1 MQNND
6 LEKDLIEKSVL
17 IMKGVTSLQ
26 EINRILGIEDSTS
39 EKWLELAE
47 ENIEPYKSYAEEL
60 KLFLEKNGL
69 NYDSIVE
76 NDFKIFKDNE
86 LDFLLEDNYLFSL
99 ENTRE
104 DKISILKTRVHPEN
118 LRDSIENL
126 KKQTSKL
133 DDVFNLLMQLD
144 ESALI
149 GLLDDGNFESKSK
162 EEITDMIISDLRLKN
177 IDKLIMNL
185 ESYLSDLN
193 EFNITSQLS
202 ENNVLKSVDGDNVLK
217 VVSEDNALEVV
228 SEDNVLETVSDEK
241 VLKAVSEGNVLE
253 ADDNKAIEDDLGNDS
268 LNEGNFESFVDGMMN
283 DFLNALKEGK
293 SEEEAMDISGVN
305 SITLMSWKIMA
316 ESGDETFKKFHDEY
330 MNLMKNN

>member
-99 ENTRE
+99 DNTRE

-162 EEITDMIISDLRLKN
+162 EEIADKIISDLHLKN

-202 ENNVLKSVDGDNVLK
+202 ENNVLKSVDGDNVL
-217 VVSEDNALEVV
+217 EVV
-228 SEDNVLETVSDEK
+228 SED
-241 VLKAVSEGNVLE
+241 NVLE
-253 ADDNKAIEDDLGNDS
+253 ADDNKAIEDDLVNDS

>member
-126 KKQTSKL
+126 KKETSKL

-162 EEITDMIISDLRLKN
+162 EEIADKIISDLHLKN

-202 ENNVLKSVDGDNVLK
+202 ENNVLKSVDGDNVL
-217 VVSEDNALEVV
+217 EVV
-228 SEDNVLETVSDEK
+228 SED
-241 VLKAVSEGNVLE
+241 NVLE

>member
-133 DDVFNLLMQLD
+133 DDVSNLLMQLD
-144 ESALI
+144 ESTLI

-162 EEITDMIISDLRLKN
+162 EEIADKIISDLHLKN

-217 VVSEDNALEVV
+217 VVSEDN
-228 SEDNVLETVSDEK
+228 
-241 VLKAVSEGNVLE
+241 VLE
-253 ADDNKAIEDDLGNDS
+253 ADDNKSIEDDLGNDS

>member
-126 KKQTSKL
+126 KKETSKL

-162 EEITDMIISDLRLKN
+162 EEIADKIISDLHLKN

-202 ENNVLKSVDGDNVLK
+202 ENNVLKSVDRDNVLK
-217 VVSEDNALEVV
+217 VVSEDNA
-228 SEDNVLETVSDEK
+228 
-241 VLKAVSEGNVLE
+241 LE

>member
-6 LEKDLIEKSVL
+6 LEKDMIEKSVL

-39 EKWLELAE
+39 KKWMELAE

-126 KKQTSKL
+126 KKETSKL

-149 GLLDDGNFESKSK
+149 GLLDDGNFESKPK
-162 EEITDMIISDLRLKN
+162 EEIADKIISDLHLKN

-217 VVSEDNALEVV
+217 VVSEDN
-228 SEDNVLETVSDEK
+228 VLETVSDEK
-241 VLKAVSEGNVLE
+241 VLKAVSEDNVLE

-268 LNEGNFESFVDGMMN
+268 LNDGNFESFVDGMMN

-316 ESGDETFKKFHDEY
+316 ESGDDTFKKFHDEY

>member
-162 EEITDMIISDLRLKN
+162 EEIADKIISDLHLKN

-217 VVSEDNALEVV
+217 VVSEDN
-228 SEDNVLETVSDEK
+228 
-241 VLKAVSEGNVLE
+241 VLE
-253 ADDNKAIEDDLGNDS
+253 ADDNKSIEDDLGNDS

>member
-47 ENIEPYKSYAEEL
+47 ENIEPYKRYAEEL

-99 ENTRE
+99 DNTRE

-162 EEITDMIISDLRLKN
+162 EEIADKIISDLHLKN

-217 VVSEDNALEVV
+217 VVSEDNVHEVV
-228 SEDNVLETVSDEK
+228 SEDN
-241 VLKAVSEGNVLE
+241 ALE

>member
-126 KKQTSKL
+126 KKETSKL

-162 EEITDMIISDLRLKN
+162 EEIADKIISDLHIKN

-217 VVSEDNALEVV
+217 VVSED
-228 SEDNVLETVSDEK
+228 
-241 VLKAVSEGNVLE
+241 NVLE

>member
-39 EKWLELAE
+39 KKWLELAE

-99 ENTRE
+99 DNTRE

-126 KKQTSKL
+126 KKETSKL

-202 ENNVLKSVDGDNVLK
+202 ENNVLKSVDGDNVL
-217 VVSEDNALEVV
+217 EVV
-228 SEDNVLETVSDEK
+228 SED
-241 VLKAVSEGNVLE
+241 NVLE

>member
-69 NYDSIVE
+69 NYDNIVE

-162 EEITDMIISDLRLKN
+162 EEIADKIISDLHLKN

-202 ENNVLKSVDGDNVLK
+202 ENNVLKSVDGDNVL
-217 VVSEDNALEVV
+217 EVV
-228 SEDNVLETVSDEK
+228 SED
-241 VLKAVSEGNVLE
+241 NVLE

>member
-126 KKQTSKL
+126 KKETSKL

-162 EEITDMIISDLRLKN
+162 EEIADKIISDLHLKN

-185 ESYLSDLN
+185 KSYLSDLN

-217 VVSEDNALEVV
+217 VVSEDNVHEVV
-228 SEDNVLETVSDEK
+228 SEDNVH
-241 VLKAVSEGNVLE
+241 E
-253 ADDNKAIEDDLGNDS
+253 ADDNNAIEDDLGNDS

>member
-126 KKQTSKL
+126 KKETSKL

-217 VVSEDNALEVV
+217 VVSEDNALE
-228 SEDNVLETVSDEK
+228 
-241 VLKAVSEGNVLE
+241 

>member
-99 ENTRE
+99 DNTRE

-162 EEITDMIISDLRLKN
+162 EEIADKIISDLHLKN

-217 VVSEDNALEVV
+217 VVSEDN
-228 SEDNVLETVSDEK
+228 
-241 VLKAVSEGNVLE
+241 VLE

-293 SEEEAMDISGVN
+293 SEEDAMDISGVN

>member
-39 EKWLELAE
+39 KKWLELAE

-99 ENTRE
+99 DNTRE

-126 KKQTSKL
+126 KKETSKL

-162 EEITDMIISDLRLKN
+162 EEIADKIISDLHLKN

-202 ENNVLKSVDGDNVLK
+202 ENNVLKSVDGDNVL
-217 VVSEDNALEVV
+217 EVV
-228 SEDNVLETVSDEK
+228 SED
-241 VLKAVSEGNVLE
+241 NVLE

>member
-126 KKQTSKL
+126 KKETSKL

-162 EEITDMIISDLRLKN
+162 EEIADKIISDLHLKN

-202 ENNVLKSVDGDNVLK
+202 ENNVLKSVDGD
-217 VVSEDNALEVV
+217 
-228 SEDNVLETVSDEK
+228 
-241 VLKAVSEGNVLE
+241 NVLE

-316 ESGDETFKKFHDEY
+316 ESGDETFKKFHEEY

>member
-99 ENTRE
+99 DNTRE

-162 EEITDMIISDLRLKN
+162 EEIADKIISDLRLKN

-202 ENNVLKSVDGDNVLK
+202 ENNVLKSVDGD
-217 VVSEDNALEVV
+217 
-228 SEDNVLETVSDEK
+228 
-241 VLKAVSEGNVLE
+241 
-253 ADDNKAIEDDLGNDS
+253 
-268 LNEGNFESFVDGMMN
+268 
-283 DFLNALKEGK
+283 
-293 SEEEAMDISGVN
+293 
-305 SITLMSWKIMA
+305 
-316 ESGDETFKKFHDEY
+316 Y
-330 MNLMKNN
+330 

>member
-99 ENTRE
+99 DNTRE

-193 EFNITSQLS
+193 EFNITSH
-202 ENNVLKSVDGDNVLK
+202 
-217 VVSEDNALEVV
+217 
-228 SEDNVLETVSDEK
+228 
-241 VLKAVSEGNVLE
+241 
-253 ADDNKAIEDDLGNDS
+253 IEDDLGNDS

>member
-6 LEKDLIEKSVL
+6 LEKDMIEKSVL

-39 EKWLELAE
+39 KKWLELAE

-126 KKQTSKL
+126 KKETSKL

-162 EEITDMIISDLRLKN
+162 EEIADKIISDLHLKN

-217 VVSEDNALEVV
+217 SVDGDNVLKVVSEDNA
-228 SEDNVLETVSDEK
+228 
-241 VLKAVSEGNVLE
+241 LE

>member
-217 VVSEDNALEVV
+217 VVSEDNVHEVV
-228 SEDNVLETVSDEK
+228 SEDN
-241 VLKAVSEGNVLE
+241 ALE

>member
-1 MQNND
+1 MQNNY

-99 ENTRE
+99 DNTRE

-217 VVSEDNALEVV
+217 VVSEDNALE
-228 SEDNVLETVSDEK
+228 
-241 VLKAVSEGNVLE
+241 

>member
-47 ENIEPYKSYAEEL
+47 ENIEPYKRYAEEL

-99 ENTRE
+99 DNTRE

-126 KKQTSKL
+126 KKETSKL

-217 VVSEDNALEVV
+217 VVSEDNALE
-228 SEDNVLETVSDEK
+228 
-241 VLKAVSEGNVLE
+241 

>member
-1 MQNND
+1 MQNNY

-17 IMKGVTSLQ
+17 IMKGVTSVQ
-26 EINRILGIEDSTS
+26 EINWILGIDDSRS

-47 ENIEPYKSYAEEL
+47 ENIEPYKSYAKEL
-60 KLFLEKNGL
+60 ELFLDNNRF
-69 NYDSIVE
+69 NYDSIIE

-99 ENTRE
+99 DNTRE

-133 DDVFNLLMQLD
+133 DDVSNLLMQLD
-144 ESALI
+144 ESTLI
-149 GLLDDGNFESKSK
+149 GLLDERNFESKSK

-193 EFNITSQLS
+193 DLNIQTPVS
-202 ENNVLKSVDGDNVLK
+202 ENNGLEP
-217 VVSEDNALEVV
+217 VV
-228 SEDNVLETVSDEK
+228 EDNVFEQ
-241 VLKAVSEGNVLE
+241 
-253 ADDNKAIEDDLGNDS
+253 DDNKSIGDDSDNDS

-283 DFLNALKEGK
+283 DFLNALREGK
-293 SEEEAMDISGVN
+293 SEEDAMDISGVN

>member
-6 LEKDLIEKSVL
+6 LEKDMIEKSVL

-39 EKWLELAE
+39 KKWLELAE

-69 NYDSIVE
+69 NYDNIVE

-126 KKQTSKL
+126 KKETSKL

-162 EEITDMIISDLRLKN
+162 EEIADKIISDLHLKN

-217 VVSEDNALEVV
+217 VVSEDN
-228 SEDNVLETVSDEK
+228 VLETVSDEK
-241 VLKAVSEGNVLE
+241 VLKAVSEGNFLE
-253 ADDNKAIEDDLGNDS
+253 VDDNKAIEDDLGNDS
-268 LNEGNFESFVDGMMN
+268 LNDGNFESFVDGMMN

>member
-133 DDVFNLLMQLD
+133 DDVSNLLMQLD

-162 EEITDMIISDLRLKN
+162 EEIADKIISDLHLKN

-228 SEDNVLETVSDEK
+228 SEDNVLE
-241 VLKAVSEGNVLE
+241 
-253 ADDNKAIEDDLGNDS
+253 ADDNKVIEDDLGNDS

>member
-162 EEITDMIISDLRLKN
+162 EEIADKIISDLHLKN

-202 ENNVLKSVDGDNVLK
+202 ENNVLKSVDGDNVL
-217 VVSEDNALEVV
+217 EVV
-228 SEDNVLETVSDEK
+228 SED
-241 VLKAVSEGNVLE
+241 NVLE

>member
-47 ENIEPYKSYAEEL
+47 ENIEPYKRYAEEL

-217 VVSEDNALEVV
+217 VVSEDNVHEVV
-228 SEDNVLETVSDEK
+228 SEDN
-241 VLKAVSEGNVLE
+241 ALE

>member
-1 MQNND
+1 
-6 LEKDLIEKSVL
+6 
-17 IMKGVTSLQ
+17 
-26 EINRILGIEDSTS
+26 
-39 EKWLELAE
+39 
-47 ENIEPYKSYAEEL
+47 
-60 KLFLEKNGL
+60 
-69 NYDSIVE
+69 
-76 NDFKIFKDNE
+76 
-86 LDFLLEDNYLFSL
+86 
-99 ENTRE
+99 
-104 DKISILKTRVHPEN
+104 
-118 LRDSIENL
+118 
-126 KKQTSKL
+126 
-133 DDVFNLLMQLD
+133 MQLD

-217 VVSEDNALEVV
+217 VVSED
-228 SEDNVLETVSDEK
+228 
-241 VLKAVSEGNVLE
+241 NVLE

>member
-6 LEKDLIEKSVL
+6 LEKDMIEKSVL

-162 EEITDMIISDLRLKN
+162 EEIADKIISDLHLKN

-217 VVSEDNALEVV
+217 VVSED
-228 SEDNVLETVSDEK
+228 
-241 VLKAVSEGNVLE
+241 NVLE

>member
-202 ENNVLKSVDGDNVLK
+202 ENNVLKSVDGDNVL
-217 VVSEDNALEVV
+217 
-228 SEDNVLETVSDEK
+228 
-241 VLKAVSEGNVLE
+241 E
-253 ADDNKAIEDDLGNDS
+253 ADDNKVIEDDLGNDS

>member
-47 ENIEPYKSYAEEL
+47 ENIEPYKRYAEEL

-99 ENTRE
+99 DNTRE

-133 DDVFNLLMQLD
+133 DDVSNLLMQLD
-144 ESALI
+144 ESTLI
-149 GLLDDGNFESKSK
+149 GLLDDRNFESKSK

-217 VVSEDNALEVV
+217 VVSED
-228 SEDNVLETVSDEK
+228 
-241 VLKAVSEGNVLE
+241 NVLE

>member
-162 EEITDMIISDLRLKN
+162 EEIADKIISDLHLKN

-228 SEDNVLETVSDEK
+228 SEDN
-241 VLKAVSEGNVLE
+241 ALE

>member
-99 ENTRE
+99 DNTRE

-162 EEITDMIISDLRLKN
+162 EEIADKIISNLHLKN

-228 SEDNVLETVSDEK
+228 SEDNVLE
-241 VLKAVSEGNVLE
+241 

-283 DFLNALKEGK
+283 DFLNALREGK
-293 SEEEAMDISGVN
+293 SEEDAMDISGVN

>member
-162 EEITDMIISDLRLKN
+162 EEIADKIISDLHLKN

-217 VVSEDNALEVV
+217 VVSED
-228 SEDNVLETVSDEK
+228 
-241 VLKAVSEGNVLE
+241 NVLE

-316 ESGDETFKKFHDEY
+316 KSGDETFKKFHDEY

>member
-99 ENTRE
+99 DNTRE

-202 ENNVLKSVDGDNVLK
+202 ENNVLKSVDGDNVL
-217 VVSEDNALEVV
+217 
-228 SEDNVLETVSDEK
+228 
-241 VLKAVSEGNVLE
+241 E
-253 ADDNKAIEDDLGNDS
+253 ADDNKVIEDDLGNDS

>member
-86 LDFLLEDNYLFSL
+86 LDFFMEDNYLFSL

-162 EEITDMIISDLRLKN
+162 EEIADKIISDLHLKN

-217 VVSEDNALEVV
+217 VVSEDNVHEVV
-228 SEDNVLETVSDEK
+228 SED
-241 VLKAVSEGNVLE
+241 NVLE

-293 SEEEAMDISGVN
+293 SEEDAMDISGVN

-316 ESGDETFKKFHDEY
+316 ESGDENFKKFHDEY

>member
-69 NYDSIVE
+69 NYDNIVE

-99 ENTRE
+99 DNTRE

-133 DDVFNLLMQLD
+133 DDVSNLLMQLD
-144 ESALI
+144 ESTLI
-149 GLLDDGNFESKSK
+149 GLLDDRNFESKSK

-217 VVSEDNALEVV
+217 VVSEDN
-228 SEDNVLETVSDEK
+228 
-241 VLKAVSEGNVLE
+241 VLE
-253 ADDNKAIEDDLGNDS
+253 ADDNKAIEDDLVNDS

>member
-47 ENIEPYKSYAEEL
+47 ENIEPYKRYAEEL

-126 KKQTSKL
+126 KKETSKL

-162 EEITDMIISDLRLKN
+162 EEIADKIISDLRLKN

-202 ENNVLKSVDGDNVLK
+202 ENNVLKSVDGDNVL
-217 VVSEDNALEVV
+217 
-228 SEDNVLETVSDEK
+228 
-241 VLKAVSEGNVLE
+241 E
-253 ADDNKAIEDDLGNDS
+253 ADDNKVIEDDLGNDS